1 MEICEDVS
9 EGEDFKLKLTR
20 RRNRQIIN
28 AKFQCEYYKTLEKE
42 FEQLVTEDKI
52 FQSKRKYTA
61 MMVLQQR

>member
-1 MEICEDVS
+1 MQQWRIEICEDVS

-42 FEQLVTEDKI
+42 FEQLVLKI
-52 FQSKRKYTA
+52 KSFNLKGNI
-61 MMVLQQR
+61 QQ